1 MKLTATFL
9 PQTLNVEVKP
19 NTVLAGFGNPIA
31 RDYVERDPYTGDYT
45 ITPSSE
51 TQVFQTKNKRMTD
64 NITVNPIPSD
74 WGHISWS
81 GSVLTVS

>member
-9 PQTLNVEVKP
+9 PQTLNIEVNP
-19 NTVLAGFGNPIA
+19 QTMGVGFGTPVA

-51 TQVFQTKNKRMTD
+51 TQVFRTKNKRMTD